1 MDGNPW
7 KVASIEAFSFLN
19 CPECM
24 FRTKEE
30 NFFGFHAARN
40 HPLSIA
46 FFGKQMEQEQLQIGV
61 QMSKHSPNLNE
72 LMLEDEIFSVK
83 EEEEIFSVKKEDK
96 IFSVKEP
103 SNSIDTS
110 EGTEIDSDEID
121 QKSILHSRLK
131 CLGGVPVL

>member
-7 KVASIEAFSFLN
+7 KVDSIEAFSFLN

-46 FFGKQMEQEQLQIGV
+46 FFGKQMEQEQLKIGV

-72 LMLEDEIFSVK
+72 LKLEDEIFSVK
-83 EEEEIFSVKKEDK
+83 EEEIFSV
-96 IFSVKEP
+96 
-103 SNSIDTS
+103 
-110 EGTEIDSDEID
+110 
-121 QKSILHSRLK
+121 LL
-131 CLGGVPVL
+131 